1 MTTSITST
9 SVTCAASFKPSA
21 TIIAAGL
28 AGALCLC
35 VPTIGQAQVPSDS
48 ASDRQTEGAFPDAAF
63 NAAFAKYMP
72 PRTIFS
78 PYYSW
83 DAHLALNVT
92 VVRKGSGAVSLRSL
106 FQTAGTEN
114 IGSKVGVGGTGY
126 LFHVGYVRR
135 HSDAFAMSTGLAHL
149 SSHLTRDLDKK
160 LAEENALGHPA
171 PLVGDP
177 SEYNVPF
184 IEGSWKFPAYPLTPE
199 LDAAVEPINFRFNGS
214 GARYVRPIYLHT
226 GWALWRG
233 NQKSLVA
240 ETQHEIGKRPFNVFS
255 LSLQLYAGNQT
266 EGRFQLFVTA
276 SPGHRLHVS
285 PNVGGV
291 RDGIA
296 LGARLNFR
304 A

>member
-1 MTTSITST
+1 MTASIAST
-9 SVTCAASFKPSA
+9 SGTGAASFKRSRPIVSA
-21 TIIAAGL
+21 AL

-35 VPTIGQAQVPSDS
+35 VPTIGEAQVPSDS
-48 ASDRQTEGAFPDAAF
+48 TGDTQAEGAFPDAAF
-63 NAAFAKYMP
+63 NAAFKKYTP

-92 VVRKGSGAVSLRSL
+92 VVRKGSGAVSFRSL

-126 LFHVGYVRR
+126 LFHVAYVHRR
-135 HSDAFAMSTGLAHL
+135 SDDFALSTGLAHL

-160 LAEENALGHPA
+160 LAEESALGRAAPA
-171 PLVGDP
+171 VDDP

-199 LDAAVEPINFRFNGS
+199 LDAAGEPINFRFNGS

-226 GWALWRG
+226 GWTLWRG
-233 NQKSLVA
+233 SQKSLVA
-240 ETQHEIGKRPFNVFS
+240 ETQHEIGQRPFNVVS
-255 LSLQLYAGNQT
+255 LSLQLYTRNQT

-285 PNVGGV
+285 PNVGGL

-296 LGARLNFR
+296 FGARMTFR

>member
-1 MTTSITST
+1 MTASIAST
-9 SVTCAASFKPSA
+9 SGTGAASFKRSRPIVSA
-21 TIIAAGL
+21 AL

-35 VPTIGQAQVPSDS
+35 VPTIGEAQVPSDS
-48 ASDRQTEGAFPDAAF
+48 TGDTQAEGAFPDAAF
-63 NAAFAKYMP
+63 NAAFKKYTP

-92 VVRKGSGAVSLRSL
+92 VVRKGSGAVSFRSL

-126 LFHVGYVRR
+126 LFHVAYVHRR
-135 HSDAFAMSTGLAHL
+135 SDDFALSTGLAHL

-160 LAEENALGHPA
+160 LAEESALGRAAPA
-171 PLVGDP
+171 VDDP

-184 IEGSWKFPAYPLTPE
+184 
-199 LDAAVEPINFRFNGS
+199 VEPINFRFNGS

-226 GWALWRG
+226 GWTLWRG
-233 NQKSLVA
+233 SQKSLVA
-240 ETQHEIGKRPFNVFS
+240 ETQHEIGQRPFNVVS
-255 LSLQLYAGNQT
+255 LSLQLYTRNQT

-285 PNVGGV
+285 PNVGGL

-296 LGARLNFR
+296 FGARMTFR

>member
-1 MTTSITST
+1 MTRSIAST
-9 SVTCAASFKPSA
+9 A
-21 TIIAAGL
+21 L
-28 AGALCLC
+28 AGVLCLS
-35 VPTIGQAQVPSDS
+35 VPTIGEAQIPSDS
-48 ASDRQTEGAFPDAAF
+48 TSDRPAEGAFPDAAF
-63 NAAFAKYMP
+63 NAAFEKYTP
-72 PRTIFS
+72 PRTVLS

-83 DAHLALNVT
+83 DAHLALSVT
-92 VVRKGSGAVSLRSL
+92 VVRKGSGALSFRSL

-126 LFHVGYVRR
+126 LFHVAYVRTR
-135 HSDAFAMSTGLAHL
+135 SDAFAMSTGLAHL

-160 LAEENALGHPA
+160 LAEESALGHAA
-171 PLVGDP
+171 PVVDDP

-184 IEGSWKFPAYPLTPE
+184 IAGSWKFPAYPLTPE

-233 NQKSLVA
+233 SQKSLVA
-240 ETQHEIGKRPFNVFS
+240 ETHHEIGKRPFNVVS

-266 EGRFQLFVTA
+266 EGRLQLFVTA

-285 PNVGGV
+285 PNVGGL

-296 LGARLNFR
+296 LGARMNFR